1 MSPGNSLLG
10 GKLAMDSHPIQG
22 SSYTP
27 KRLMRR
33 KPGKAQ
39 VVFETILV
47 ISSCCFAEEEK
58 EISKY
63 MPHAS
68 STSTLLLFDTF
79 VSGRDSFS
87 SYFVAIPSITDQSG

>member
-1 MSPGNSLLG
+1 MVTTCSLGEKLYCHVASLHESGNSLLG

-58 EISKY
+58 
-63 MPHAS
+63 
-68 STSTLLLFDTF
+68 
-79 VSGRDSFS
+79 
-87 SYFVAIPSITDQSG
+87 